1 MSRCR
6 VPAIVAALALVA
18 GTAAAGVDTA
28 PRTIDVVVT
37 DAGGRH
43 LTGLAQ
49 SDFRILEDGKPR
61 DIARFSEQTTAPGAA
76 DTQPP
81 RNILLLIDSSSI
93 SLAARKTTIAAFKDL
108 VSTRI
113 RPIDKVMV
121 ATVQGLGAVL
131 PGVWTSDKEK
141 LLQELAKAEQASTG
155 NKSFERREVE
165 RSIQTELSVDRQAT
179 EDAKSNRGPQTNSI
193 TFDTLMQTGRHYAET
208 ARQRAQAQ
216 AGAIGEAIAFLG
228 NGPGKKIAV
237 IAGGGL
243 SARPGSEIFEFLEN
257 EREQVLAGA
266 VGGDG
271 AIRGAQGAN
280 PRAEESRYEISDEIR
295 ALATSARDRGIT
307 IYTIDPE
314 NSGSSDSSIERTEMT
329 NGNSEFAG
337 VADMLS
343 GYQILTAMTGGLP
356 IGARFSAGA
365 EIAKDLDSHYLL
377 TYAQTLDEHG
387 RLRKLEVRTT
397 KPGARLRFGYTGG
410 PATKDAEVKDAVV
423 SNQTAAQLTNDMQIS
438 IVKEEPVADG
448 DKRRVKLHVRIP
460 MKSLKFVPSGDQV
473 AAGFAVYIA
482 TGDDKG
488 NSSKVDRQAQD
499 LRFPAAQLAQVLDK
513 TIDFNIDVVL
523 GVGKNQ
529 VSIGVMDQQSQQT
542 GYAKTTI

>member
-1 MSRCR
+1 MRYR
-6 VPAIVAALALVA
+6 VSALVA
-18 GTAAAGVDTA
+18 TLALFAGTVTAAVDSA

-37 DAGGRH
+37 DAAGHH

-49 SDFRILEDGKPR
+49 SDFQIFEDGKPR
-61 DIARFSEQTTAPGAA
+61 DIARFAEQTTAPGAA

-93 SLAARKTTIAAFKDL
+93 SLAARKTTIAAFRDL

-121 ATVQGLGAVL
+121 ATIQGLGAVL
-131 PGVWTSDKEK
+131 PGTWTSDKEK
-141 LLQELAKAEQASTG
+141 LLQDLAKAEQASVG
-155 NKSFERREVE
+155 NKTFDRREVE

-179 EDAKSNRGPQTNSI
+179 EDAKNNRGPLTNSI
-193 TFDTLMQTGRHYAET
+193 TFDTLMETGRHYAET

-216 AGAIGEAIAFLG
+216 AGAIGEAIAYLG

-243 SARPGSEIFEFLEN
+243 SARPGSDIFEFLEN

-280 PRAEESRYEISDEIR
+280 PRSEESRYEISDEIR
-295 ALATSARDRGIT
+295 ALALSARDRGIT

-343 GYQILTAMTGGLP
+343 GYQILTGTTGGLP

-365 EIAKDLDSHYLL
+365 EIAKDLDAHYLL

-410 PATKDAEVKDAVV
+410 PGTKDAEVKDAVV
-423 SNQTAAQLTNDMQIS
+423 ANHSAAQLSNDMQIS
-438 IVKEEPVADG
+438 IVKEAPVADG

-488 NSSKVDRQAQD
+488 NSSKVDRQSQD
-499 LRFPAAQLAQVLDK
+499 LRFPAAQLAQVLNK
-513 TIDFNIDVVL
+513 TIDFNVDVVI
-523 GVGKNQ
+523 GAGKNQ